1 MTSFHSNYC
10 ITLYITRKI
19 YCTFFAVILVNISTF
34 FFFYDILGKTQAL
47 SAWQQLES
55 IFQEI
60 NKADQGVF
68 IF

>member
-1 MTSFHSNYC
+1 MVLLPVDRGHLKSPGSRRLESSMAVKSLLRAAAF
-10 ITLYITRKI
+10 YI
-19 YCTFFAVILVNISTF
+19 S
-34 FFFYDILGKTQAL
+34 AL
-47 SAWQQLES
+47 SAQQQLES

>member
-1 MTSFHSNYC
+1 MALLPVVRGHLKSPIRRLERSMSVKSLLRAAAF
-10 ITLYITRKI
+10 YI
-19 YCTFFAVILVNISTF
+19 S
-34 FFFYDILGKTQAL
+34 AL
-47 SAWQQLES
+47 SAQQQLES